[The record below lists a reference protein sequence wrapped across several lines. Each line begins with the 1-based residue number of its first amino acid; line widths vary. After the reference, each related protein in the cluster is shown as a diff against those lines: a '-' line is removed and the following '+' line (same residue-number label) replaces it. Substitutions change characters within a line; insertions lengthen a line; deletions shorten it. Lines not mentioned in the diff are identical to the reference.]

1 MPKPPSALG
10 AACTTLWALASD
22 AYLFARRRPDV
33 APSSADGSLL
43 RLGEVTTMSDP
54 SQTSTSVSVT
64 ADEDAIPDEASI
76 PVRLVLDARTF
87 DQVVDAL
94 ESPTAPTPRF
104 AR

>member
-1 MPKPPSALG
+1 
-10 AACTTLWALASD
+10 
-22 AYLFARRRPDV
+22 
-33 APSSADGSLL
+33 
-43 RLGEVTTMSDP
+43 MSDP

-94 ESPTAPTPRF
+94 ESPTAPTPALR
-104 AR
+104 ALMRGRPGDQP